1 MSHFLK
7 YFGSYVAL
15 GFLWLLH
22 WLPLPVLRGL
32 GWLIG
37 HLLFALAKERR
48 HVVLTNL
55 RLCFP
60 TMSGLG
66 RFDLARRHVVA
77 FTQAFLDRAILWW
90 APRSRLERLI
100 EVQGLEHFDEH
111 QTRSLIVLSPH
122 FLGLDVG
129 WTALTMRTR
138 LQSVYSNQKNPIF
151 NALLLAGRS
160 RFNGPI
166 LLSRL
171 EGLRR
176 SVKLLKEHLPLYYLP
191 DMDFGPDSGAFLPFF
206 GVQAAT
212 VTALNKIAKMG
223 HAKVV
228 PCISRMTSTGYQ
240 VKLLPVWDDFPTQS
254 PENDALRMNQFIE
267 TQILTMPE
275 QYFWLHKRFKTR
287 PPGEPR
293 IY

>member
-1 MSHFLK
+1 MSHLLK

-15 GFLWLLH
+15 GLLWLLH
-22 WLPLPVLRGL
+22 WLPLPLLRAL

-37 HLLFALAKERR
+37 HLLFALATERR
-48 HVVLTNL
+48 QVVLTNL
-55 RLCFP
+55 GLCFP
-60 TMSGLG
+60 GMSGLA
-66 RFDLARRHVVA
+66 RMNLARRHVVA
-77 FTQAFLDRAILWW
+77 FTQAFLDRAVLWW

-100 EVQGLEHFDEH
+100 EVQGLEHLDGHETQSF
-111 QTRSLIVLSPH
+111 IVLSPH

-138 LQSVYSNQKNPIF
+138 LQSIYSNQKNPIF

-160 RFNGPI
+160 RFNAPV
-166 LLSRL
+166 LLSRQ

-176 SVKLLKEHLPLYYLP
+176 PLKLLKAHLPLYYLP
-191 DMDFGPDSGAFLPFF
+191 DMDFGPDSGAFIPFF
-206 GVQAAT
+206 GVKAAT
-212 VTALNKIAKMG
+212 VTALNKIAKMSQ
-223 HAKVV
+223 AKLV
-228 PCISRMTSTGYQ
+228 PCISRMTASGYQ
-240 VKLLPVWDDFPTQS
+240 ITLMPAWDHFPTDNVEQ
-254 PENDALRMNQFIE
+254 DALRMNQFIE
-267 TQILTMPE
+267 SQILTMPE